1 MKILHYIAIGIFLVY
16 ALFLPIGCIGFISPL
31 VSIRSS
37 KTPLKRNISH
47 VLISNKS
54 QHGSLPPAD
63 SNIVESLLV
72 TGASIESCPRSDSQF
87 FV

>member
-1 MKILHYIAIGIFLVY
+1 M
-16 ALFLPIGCIGFISPL
+16 SD
-31 VSIRSS
+31 
-37 KTPLKRNISH
+37 TSH
-47 VLISNKS
+47 VLISYKS
-54 QHGSLPPAD
+54 QHVSFPPAD